1 MASYL
6 PILTF
11 HMIDDKSSVLSYSPE
26 LFRRFMDKLYRRGY
40 RTLNLTNAV
49 EGICTGKPFAE
60 RSFVLTFDDGYAS
73 VFEKAFPVLE
83 EYGMTATVFLTV
95 GDSNVSGSNNRLP
108 SLNETRMLGWR
119 EIREMRIRGIDFGS
133 HTLTH
138 PDLSRLDMPSIEY
151 EMRKSKEI
159 IEDNLGMPVS
169 SFAYPYGK
177 YNEDIIEAVQQY
189 FICACSDEL
198 GFLTKESNPYSL
210 ERVDTYYLRSEKL
223 VDLMFTGWFPLYV
236 LLRGIPRR
244 IRRTVEGR

>member
-1 MASYL
+1 
-6 PILTF
+6 
-11 HMIDDKSSVLSYSPE
+11 
-26 LFRRFMDKLYRRGY
+26 
-40 RTLNLTNAV
+40 
-49 EGICTGKPFAE
+49 
-60 RSFVLTFDDGYAS
+60 
-73 VFEKAFPVLE
+73 
-83 EYGMTATVFLTV
+83 
-95 GDSNVSGSNNRLP
+95 
-108 SLNETRMLGWR
+108 LNETRMLGWR

-169 SFAYPYGK
+169 CFAYPYGK

-198 GFLTKESNPYSL
+198 GLLTKESNPYSL